1 MMIAVGT
8 FAVMDSCLKLLSP
21 HYPPLEIA
29 SLRGLSTL
37 PFVIAWIAAS
47 GGFGSLLQIR
57 MPLHI
62 VRAAL
67 GIMMVAFFTY
77 GVRKLPLADAYSIFF
92 VAPLLITILAAVI
105 LRERVDQRR
114 WWAIAVGFCGVLIVL
129 RPTGANAI
137 TLPGI
142 AILICALGYAF
153 SAITVR
159 VLARTDSTQAMVFW
173 LMTFIAVGA
182 GVLAIPSWQAV
193 RGEHVW
199 IVAVLGLSGSI
210 GQWSITE
217 AFRRGEASF
226 IAPFEYTALVWGIA
240 FDRFIW
246 HTTPSLVTLVGA
258 SVIVGSGVYLVRHEH
273 VHATAEH
280 P

>member
-47 GGFGSLLQIR
+47 GGFRTLLQVR
-57 MPLHI
+57 MPLHV

-159 VLARTDSTQAMVFW
+159 VLARTDTTQAMVFW
-173 LMTFIAVGA
+173 LMTFIAIGA
-182 GVLAIPSWQAV
+182 GALALPAWQPV

-240 FDRFIW
+240 FDWFIW
-246 HTTPSLVTLVGA
+246 HTTPSLVTLAGA
-258 SVIVGSGVYLVRHEH
+258 SVIIGSGVYLVRHEH